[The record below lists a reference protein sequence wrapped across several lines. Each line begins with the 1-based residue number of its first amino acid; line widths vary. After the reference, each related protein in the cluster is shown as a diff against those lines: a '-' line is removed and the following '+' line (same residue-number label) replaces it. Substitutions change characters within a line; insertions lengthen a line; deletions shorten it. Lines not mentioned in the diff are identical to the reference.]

1 MKKHGVMLF
10 TFVILFL
17 TLGCDLA
24 YGQGE
29 EGNEKE
35 VVTVTL
41 NFSEKGAFGLKNNNA
56 NNSQSVPTNI
66 TFKVQDLSVSLNGNI
81 CYHEGKNTYLR
92 LDWWDNNPG
101 QINISV
107 PKNDTIKSISIT
119 TARNSQWSNY
129 TVSYMHNQQEI
140 SREYDEKNAKEP
152 IQVNGIDSD
161 HIILTPQKNGKLYLI
176 QITLT
181 ITRPK
186 LDATLEEKAL
196 DAESTIK
203 GIVGENKTL
212 ALNRTF
218 NPSQLYTMCLPFNL
232 SKEMIR
238 GIFGSE
244 TKVYSYAG
252 YQNGELSFS
261 TVKENVVKAGMPFL
275 MRSEYYVEQPT
286 FAGVTVESTT
296 AQIVGGGEWDL
307 CGTFG
312 SYELAA
318 DGTQL
323 FLTAK
328 GTLARPEAGLQT
340 MRGFRCYLKKAAGT
354 ANASAQLPS
363 VTIDG
368 ETNAIKTAE
377 YAAPTSATTR
387 YSLSGMKLN
396 EGCKTANGGIMII
409 DGKKFITTN
418 R

>member
-1 MKKHGVMLF
+1 MLF

-35 VVTVTL
+35 EVTVTL
-41 NFSEKGAFGLKNNNA
+41 DFSEKGAFGLKNNT
-56 NNSQSVPTNI
+56 SQSVLTDI
-66 TFKVQDLSVSLNGNI
+66 TFKVQDLSVSLRGMI
-81 CYHEGKNTYLR
+81 CYHEGENTYLR
-92 LDWWDNNPG
+92 LDKWYNNPG

-107 PKNDTIKSISIT
+107 PNSALINSVTLGTNDYKIANLNANYRGRENKIDVDANKTATVSTINSDNISFIEEGGKSGDKSFIPSIT
-119 TARNSQWSNY
+119 
-129 TVSYMHNQQEI
+129 
-140 SREYDEKNAKEP
+140 
-152 IQVNGIDSD
+152 
-161 HIILTPQKNGKLYLI
+161 
-176 QITLT
+176 ITY
-181 ITRPK
+181 TRPK
-186 LDATLEEKAL
+186 LDATLDEKGENV
-196 DAESTIK
+196 ESTIRE
-203 GIVGENKTL
+203 IVGENKTL

-218 NPSQLYTMCLPFNL
+218 NPSQLYTMCLPFDL
-232 SKEMIR
+232 SKEMITE
-238 GIFGSE
+238 IFGNE
-244 TKVYSYAG
+244 TKVYSYGG

-261 TVKENVVKAGMPFL
+261 IVKEVKAGMPFL

-296 AQIVGGGEWDL
+296 AQTVGGGEWDL

-323 FLTAK
+323 FLTAG
-328 GTLARPEAGLQT
+328 GTLAKPLADSRK

-354 ANASAQLPS
+354 VNGSAQLPS

-368 ETNAIKTAE
+368 ETNAIKIAE
-377 YAAPTSATTR
+377 YAAPTSATTA

-396 EGCKTANGGIMII
+396 AGCKTANGGIMII

>member
-1 MKKHGVMLF
+1 MLF

-35 VVTVTL
+35 EVTVTL
-41 NFSEKGAFGLKNNNA
+41 DFSKKGAFGLKNNT
-56 NNSQSVPTNI
+56 SQSVLTNI
-66 TFKVQDLSVSLNGNI
+66 TFKVQDLSVSLYGMT
-81 CYHEGKNTYLR
+81 CHFEGTNTYLR
-92 LDWWDNNPG
+92 LDGNNNNNPG
-101 QINISV
+101 QISISV
-107 PKNDTIKSISIT
+107 PNPAVIKSATLGTNRYKITNLHAKYTYNGKEKDEEISVKANKTATVSSINSNNVSFIEKGSEQSFIT
-119 TARNSQWSNY
+119 T
-129 TVSYMHNQQEI
+129 
-140 SREYDEKNAKEP
+140 
-152 IQVNGIDSD
+152 
-161 HIILTPQKNGKLYLI
+161 
-176 QITLT
+176 ITLT
-181 ITRPK
+181 ITHPK
-186 LDATLEEKAL
+186 LDATLDEKAF

-218 NPSQLYTMCLPFNL
+218 NPSQLYTMCLPFDL
-232 SKEMIR
+232 SKEMIT
-238 GIFGSE
+238 GIFGNE
-244 TKVYSYAG
+244 TKVYLYDG

-261 TVKENVVKAGMPFL
+261 TVKEGVLNAGMPFL
-275 MRSEYYVEQPT
+275 MRPEYYVEQPT
-286 FAGVTVESTT
+286 FADVTVKSTT
-296 AQIVGGGEWDL
+296 AQAVGGGEWDL

-323 FLTAK
+323 FLTAG
-328 GTLARPEAGLQT
+328 GTLAKPLADSRK

-377 YAAPTSATTR
+377 YAAPTSGTTA

-396 EGCKTANGGIMII
+396 AGCKTANGRIMII

>member
-1 MKKHGVMLF
+1 MLF

-35 VVTVTL
+35 EVTVTL
-41 NFSEKGAFGLKNNNA
+41 DFSKKGAFGLKNNNA
-56 NNSQSVPTNI
+56 NNNQSVLTDI
-66 TFKVQDLSVSLNGNI
+66 TFKVQDLSVSLRGMI
-81 CYHEGKNTYLR
+81 CYHEGENTYLR
-92 LDWWDNNPG
+92 LDKWYNNPG

-107 PKNDTIKSISIT
+107 PNSALINSVTLGTNGYKIANLNANYRGRENKIDVDANKTATVSTINSDNISFIETGGKSGDKSYIT
-119 TARNSQWSNY
+119 T
-129 TVSYMHNQQEI
+129 
-140 SREYDEKNAKEP
+140 
-152 IQVNGIDSD
+152 
-161 HIILTPQKNGKLYLI
+161 
-176 QITLT
+176 ITLT
-181 ITRPK
+181 YTRPK
-186 LDATLEEKAL
+186 LDATLDEKGENV
-196 DAESTIK
+196 ESTIS

-218 NPSQLYTMCLPFNL
+218 NPSQLYTMCLPYDL
-232 SKEMIR
+232 SKEMIT
-238 GIFGSE
+238 GIFGSK

-261 TVKENVVKAGMPFL
+261 TVKEGVLNAGMPFL
-275 MRSEYYVEQPT
+275 MRPEYYVEQPT
-286 FAGVTVESTT
+286 FADVTVRSTT
-296 AQIVGGGEWDL
+296 AQTVCGGEWDL

-312 SYELAA
+312 SLELVA

-323 FLTAK
+323 FLIAD
-328 GTLARPEAGLQT
+328 GTLAKPKADSRP
-340 MRGFRCYLKKAAGT
+340 MRGFRCYLKKHTGT
-354 ANASAQLPS
+354 VNGSAQLPS

-377 YAAPTSATTR
+377 YAAPTSGTTA

-396 EGCKTANGGIMII
+396 AGCKTANGGIMII

>member
-1 MKKHGVMLF
+1 MLF

-35 VVTVTL
+35 EVTVTL
-41 NFSEKGAFGLKNNNA
+41 DFSKKRAFGLKNNNA
-56 NNSQSVPTNI
+56 NNNQSVLTDI
-66 TFKVQDLSVSLNGNI
+66 TFKVQDLSVSLRGMI
-81 CYHEGKNTYLR
+81 CYHEGENTYLR
-92 LDWWDNNPG
+92 LDKWYNNPG

-107 PKNDTIKSISIT
+107 PNSALINSVTLGTNGYKIANLNANYRGREKIIDVDANK
-119 TARNSQWSNY
+119 TA
-129 TVSYMHNQQEI
+129 TVSTINSDNI
-140 SREYDEKNAKEP
+140 SFIEK
-152 IQVNGIDSD
+152 G
-161 HIILTPQKNGKLYLI
+161 GKSGDKSFI
-176 QITLT
+176 TSITLT
-181 ITRPK
+181 YTRPK
-186 LDATLEEKAL
+186 LDATLDEKAF

-203 GIVGENKTL
+203 GIVGENKAL

-218 NPSQLYTMCLPFNL
+218 KPSQLYTMCLPFDL
-232 SKEMIR
+232 SKDMIT
-238 GIFGSE
+238 GIFGNE
-244 TKVYSYAG
+244 TKVYSYDG

-261 TVKENVVKAGMPFL
+261 TVKEGVLNAGMPFL
-275 MRSEYYVEQPT
+275 MRPEYYVEQPT
-286 FAGVTVESTT
+286 FADVTVRSTT
-296 AQIVGGGEWDL
+296 AQTVGGGEWDL

-323 FLTAK
+323 FLTAG
-328 GTLARPEAGLQT
+328 GTLAKPLAEFRK

-354 ANASAQLPS
+354 VNGSAQLPS

>member
-17 TLGCDLA
+17 TLGCNLA
-24 YGQGE
+24 YGQE
-29 EGNEKE
+29 KEGNEKE
-35 VVTVTL
+35 EVTVTL
-41 NFSEKGAFGLKNNNA
+41 NFSNKGAFGLKNNNA
-56 NNSQSVPTNI
+56 NNSQSVSTNI
-66 TFKVQDLSVSLNGNI
+66 TFKVQDLSVSLRGMI

-92 LDWWDNNPG
+92 LDGYFYDQG

-107 PKNDTIKSISIT
+107 PNSALINSVTLGTNDSKITNLQPVCNGKYKATINVDANKTATVSSIKSNNISFIEKGGYNSYIT
-119 TARNSQWSNY
+119 T
-129 TVSYMHNQQEI
+129 
-140 SREYDEKNAKEP
+140 
-152 IQVNGIDSD
+152 
-161 HIILTPQKNGKLYLI
+161 
-176 QITLT
+176 ITLT

-186 LDATLEEKAL
+186 LDAMLDEK
-196 DAESTIK
+196 DVNVGTTISE
-203 GIVGENKTL
+203 IAGENRTL

-218 NPSQLYTMCLPFNL
+218 NPSQLYTMCLPFDL
-232 SKEMIR
+232 SQEMIT

-244 TKVYSYAG
+244 TKAYSYDG

-275 MRSEYYVEQPT
+275 MRPEYYVEQPT

-296 AQIVGGGEWDL
+296 APQIVTGGEWDL

-312 SYELAA
+312 SHELEA

-323 FLTAK
+323 FLWK
-328 GTLARPEAGLQT
+328 DGTLMRPKANSKT
-340 MRGFRCYLKKAAGT
+340 MRGFRCYLKKHTGT

-377 YAAPTSATTR
+377 YAASTSATAA

-396 EGCKTANGGIMII
+396 AGCKTANGGIMII

>member
-1 MKKHGVMLF
+1 MLF

-35 VVTVTL
+35 EVTVTL
-41 NFSEKGAFGLKNNNA
+41 DFSKEGAFGLKNNNA
-56 NNSQSVPTNI
+56 NNNQSVLTDI
-66 TFKVQDLSVSLNGNI
+66 TFKVQDLSVSLRGMI
-81 CYHEGKNTYLR
+81 CYHEGENTYLR
-92 LDWWDNNPG
+92 LDKWYNNPG
-101 QINISV
+101 QISISV
-107 PKNDTIKSISIT
+107 PNSALINSVTLGTNGYKIANLNANYRGREKIIDVDANNT
-119 TARNSQWSNY
+119 T
-129 TVSYMHNQQEI
+129 TVSTINSDNI
-140 SREYDEKNAKEP
+140 SFIET
-152 IQVNGIDSD
+152 G
-161 HIILTPQKNGKLYLI
+161 GKSGDKSFI
-176 QITLT
+176 TSITLT
-181 ITRPK
+181 YTRPK
-186 LDATLEEKAL
+186 LDATLDEKGENV
-196 DAESTIK
+196 ESTISE
-203 GIVGENKTL
+203 IVGENKTL

-218 NPSQLYTMCLPFNL
+218 NPSQLYTMCLPFDL
-232 SKEMIR
+232 SKDIIT
-238 GIFGSE
+238 GIFGKE
-244 TKVYSYAG
+244 TKVYSYGG

-261 TVKENVVKAGMPFL
+261 TVKEVKAGMPFL

-286 FAGVTVESTT
+286 FVGVTVESTT
-296 AQIVGGGEWDL
+296 AQTVGGGEWDL

-323 FLTAK
+323 FLTAG
-328 GTLARPEAGLQT
+328 GTLAKPLADSRK

-354 ANASAQLPS
+354 VNGSAQLPS

-377 YAAPTSATTR
+377 YAAPTSGTTA

-396 EGCKTANGGIMII
+396 AGCKTANGGIMII
-409 DGKKFITTN
+409 NGKKFITTN

>member
-1 MKKHGVMLF
+1 MLF

-29 EGNEKE
+29 EGNGKE
-35 VVTVTL
+35 EVTVTL
-41 NFSEKGAFGLKNNNA
+41 DFTGLNYGLEVNSSKDPPILNNGIIVQNVKVNLSGYIHVNS
-56 NNSQSVPTNI
+56 NNIRLSNYYSV
-66 TFKVQDLSVSLNGNI
+66 GNSGTI
-81 CYHEGKNTYLR
+81 
-92 LDWWDNNPG
+92 D
-101 QINISV
+101 ISV

-119 TARNSQWSNY
+119 AKKYEESNF
-129 TVSYMHNQQEI
+129 TVSYMHNQKEI
-140 SREYDEKNAKEP
+140 SKEYDEKNPKRP

-161 HIILTPQKNGKLYLI
+161 HIILTPQQNERLYLI

-186 LDATLEEKAL
+186 LDATLDEKGENV
-196 DAESTIK
+196 ESTIK

-218 NPSQLYTMCLPFNL
+218 NPSQLYTMCLPFDL
-232 SKEMIR
+232 SKEMIT
-238 GIFGSE
+238 GIFGNE
-244 TKVYSYAG
+244 TKVYLYDR

-261 TVKENVVKAGMPFL
+261 TVKEGVLNAGMPFL
-275 MRSEYYVEQPT
+275 MRPEYYVEQPT
-286 FAGVTVESTT
+286 FADVTVKSTT
-296 AQIVGGGEWDL
+296 AQTVCGGEWDL

-323 FLTAK
+323 FLTAD
-328 GTLARPEAGLQT
+328 GTLAKPKVGSQK
-340 MRGFRCYLKKAAGT
+340 MRGFRCYLKKATGT

-377 YAAPTSATTR
+377 YAAPTSATTA

-396 EGCKTANGGIMII
+396 AGCKTANGGIMII
-409 DGKKFITTN
+409 NGKKFITTN

>member
-1 MKKHGVMLF
+1 MLF

-35 VVTVTL
+35 EVTVTL
-41 NFSEKGAFGLKNNNA
+41 DFSKEGAFGLKNNT
-56 NNSQSVPTNI
+56 SQSVLTDI
-66 TFKVQDLSVSLNGNI
+66 TFKVQDLSVSLTGYTCHYIGTN
-81 CYHEGKNTYLR
+81 KYLR
-92 LDWWDNNPG
+92 LDYDANYPG
-101 QINISV
+101 QLQISV
-107 PKNDTIKSISIT
+107 PKPIVIDSIT
-119 TARNSQWSNY
+119 MRTTKKGIFIKYNNKFLSATEKKPIVESINSN
-129 TVSYMHNQQEI
+129 N
-140 SREYDEKNAKEP
+140 
-152 IQVNGIDSD
+152 
-161 HIILTPQKNGKLYLI
+161 
-176 QITLT
+176 ITLT
-181 ITRPK
+181 ESKKTGESLSSFITSITLTYTRPK
-186 LDATLEEKAL
+186 LDATLDEKAF

-218 NPSQLYTMCLPFNL
+218 NPSQLYTMCLPFDL
-232 SKEMIR
+232 SKKMITE
-238 GIFGSE
+238 IFGNK
-244 TKVYSYAG
+244 TQVYSYGG

-261 TVKENVVKAGMPFL
+261 TVKEGVLNAGMPFL

-296 AQIVGGGEWDL
+296 AQTVGGGEWDL

-323 FLTAK
+323 FLIAD
-328 GTLARPEAGLQT
+328 GTLAKPKAESRK
-340 MRGFRCYLKKAAGT
+340 MRGFRCYLQKHTGT
-354 ANASAQLPS
+354 VNGSAQLPS

-377 YAAPTSATTR
+377 YAAPTSATTA

-396 EGCKTANGGIMII
+396 AGCKTANGGIMII

>member
-17 TLGCDLA
+17 TLGCNLA
-24 YGQGE
+24 YGQE
-29 EGNEKE
+29 KEGNEK
-35 VVTVTL
+35 VTVTL
-41 NFSEKGAFGLKNNNA
+41 DFTKEGAFGLKN
-56 NNSQSVPTNI
+56 SVNGYGDITNT
-66 TFKVQDLSVSLNGNI
+66 TFKVQDLSVSLTGYAGHYIGRN
-81 CYHEGKNTYLR
+81 KYLR
-92 LDWWDNNPG
+92 LDYDANHPG
-101 QINISV
+101 QLQISV
-107 PKNDTIKSISIT
+107 PKPIVIDSIT
-119 TARNSQWSNY
+119 MRTTN
-129 TVSYMHNQQEI
+129 
-140 SREYDEKNAKEP
+140 
-152 IQVNGIDSD
+152 NGIFIKYKNNFLSATEKKP
-161 HIILTPQKNGKLYLI
+161 IVESINSNNLTLTESKRTGEKAKSSYI
-176 QITLT
+176 TAITLT
-181 ITRPK
+181 YTRPK
-186 LDATLEEKAL
+186 LDATLDEKAL

-203 GIVGENKTL
+203 GIAGENKTL

-232 SKEMIR
+232 SKEMIK

-244 TKVYSYAG
+244 TKAYSYDG

-261 TVKENVVKAGMPFL
+261 TEENVVKAGMPFL
-275 MRSEYYVEQPT
+275 MRPEYYVEQPT

-296 AQIVGGGEWDL
+296 APQIVTGGEWDL
-307 CGTFG
+307 WGTFG
-312 SYELAA
+312 SHELAA

-377 YAAPTSATTR
+377 YAAPTSATAA

-396 EGCKTANGGIMII
+396 AGCKTANGGIMII

>member
-1 MKKHGVMLF
+1 MLF

-35 VVTVTL
+35 EVTVTL
-41 NFSEKGAFGLKNNNA
+41 DFTGLNYGLEVNSSKDPPILNNGIIVQNVKVNLSGYIHVNS
-56 NNSQSVPTNI
+56 NNIRLSNYYSV
-66 TFKVQDLSVSLNGNI
+66 GNSGTI
-81 CYHEGKNTYLR
+81 
-92 LDWWDNNPG
+92 D
-101 QINISV
+101 ISV

-119 TARNSQWSNY
+119 AKKYEESNF
-129 TVSYMHNQQEI
+129 TVSYMHNQKEI
-140 SREYDEKNAKEP
+140 SKEYDEKNPKRP

-161 HIILTPQKNGKLYLI
+161 HIILTPQQNERLYLI

-186 LDATLEEKAL
+186 LDATLDEKGENV
-196 DAESTIK
+196 ESTISE
-203 GIVGENKTL
+203 IVGENKTL

-218 NPSQLYTMCLPFNL
+218 NPSQLYTMCLPFDL
-232 SKEMIR
+232 SKDMITE
-238 GIFGSE
+238 IFGNE
-244 TKVYSYAG
+244 TKVYSYDG

-261 TVKENVVKAGMPFL
+261 IVKEVKAGMPFL

-296 AQIVGGGEWDL
+296 AQTVGGGEWDL

-323 FLTAK
+323 FLTAD
-328 GTLARPEAGLQT
+328 GTLAKPKVGLQK
-340 MRGFRCYLKKAAGT
+340 MRGFRCYLKKATGT

-368 ETNAIKTAE
+368 ETNAIKIAE
-377 YAAPTSATTR
+377 YAAPTSATTA

-396 EGCKTANGGIMII
+396 AGCKTANGGIMII

>member
-35 VVTVTL
+35 EVTVTL
-41 NFSEKGAFGLKNNNA
+41 DFSKKGAFGLKNNNA
-56 NNSQSVPTNI
+56 NNNQSVLTDI
-66 TFKVQDLSVSLNGNI
+66 TFKVQDLSVSLRGMI
-81 CYHEGKNTYLR
+81 CYHEGENTYLR
-92 LDWWDNNPG
+92 LDKWYNNPG

-107 PKNDTIKSISIT
+107 PNSALINSVTLGTNGYKIANLNANYRGREKIIDVDANKTATVSTINSDNISFIEKGGKSGDKSFITSIT
-119 TARNSQWSNY
+119 
-129 TVSYMHNQQEI
+129 
-140 SREYDEKNAKEP
+140 
-152 IQVNGIDSD
+152 
-161 HIILTPQKNGKLYLI
+161 
-176 QITLT
+176 ITY
-181 ITRPK
+181 TRPK
-186 LDATLEEKAL
+186 LDATLDEKAF

-218 NPSQLYTMCLPFNL
+218 NPSQLYTMCLPFDL
-232 SKEMIR
+232 SKEMIK
-238 GIFGSE
+238 GIFGNE
-244 TKVYSYAG
+244 TKVYSYDG

-261 TVKENVVKAGMPFL
+261 TVKEVNAGMPFL
-275 MRSEYYVEQPT
+275 LRPEYYVEQPT
-286 FAGVTVESTT
+286 FADVTVRSTT
-296 AQIVGGGEWDL
+296 AQTVGGGEWEF

-312 SYELAA
+312 SYELVA

-323 FLTAK
+323 FLTAG
-328 GTLARPEAGLQT
+328 GTLAKPKAESRK
-340 MRGFRCYLKKAAGT
+340 MRGFRCYLQKHTGT
-354 ANASAQLPS
+354 ANGSAQLPS

-368 ETNAIKTAE
+368 ETNSIKTAE
-377 YAAPTSATTR
+377 YAAPTSGTTA

-396 EGCKTANGGIMII
+396 AGCKTANGGIMII

>member
-10 TFVILFL
+10 TFVVLFL

-24 YGQGE
+24 YGQE
-29 EGNEKE
+29 KEGNEKE
-35 VVTVTL
+35 EVTVTL
-41 NFSEKGAFGLKNNNA
+41 NFTKEGAFGLKKNNS
-56 NNSQSVPTNI
+56 NNSQSVQTDI
-66 TFKVQDLSVSLNGNI
+66 TFKVQDLSVSLYGMI

-92 LDWWDNNPG
+92 LDGNNNNNPG
-101 QINISV
+101 QISISV
-107 PKNDTIKSISIT
+107 PNSVLINSVILGTNDYRIANLHAKYKKRDIKIDVKANKTATVSSSPINSNNVSFIEEGNDKSYIT
-119 TARNSQWSNY
+119 T
-129 TVSYMHNQQEI
+129 
-140 SREYDEKNAKEP
+140 
-152 IQVNGIDSD
+152 
-161 HIILTPQKNGKLYLI
+161 L
-176 QITLT
+176 TLT
-181 ITRPK
+181 YTRPK
-186 LDATLEEKAL
+186 LDATLDEKGENV
-196 DAESTIK
+196 ESTISE
-203 GIVGENKTL
+203 IVGENKTL

-218 NPSQLYTMCLPFNL
+218 NPSQLYTMCLPFDL
-232 SKEMIR
+232 SKDMITE
-238 GIFGSE
+238 IFGNE
-244 TKVYSYAG
+244 TKVYSYDR

-261 TVKENVVKAGMPFL
+261 IVKEVKAGMPFL

-296 AQIVGGGEWDL
+296 AQTVGGGEWDL

-323 FLTAK
+323 FLTAG
-328 GTLARPEAGLQT
+328 GTLAKPLADSRK

-354 ANASAQLPS
+354 VNGSAQLPS

-377 YAAPTSATTR
+377 YAAPTSGTTA

-396 EGCKTANGGIMII
+396 AGCKTANGGIMII
-409 DGKKFITTN
+409 NGKKFITTN

>member
-1 MKKHGVMLF
+1 MLF

-35 VVTVTL
+35 EVTVTL
-41 NFSEKGAFGLKNNNA
+41 DFSKKGAFGLKNNT
-56 NNSQSVPTNI
+56 SQSVLTDI
-66 TFKVQDLSVSLNGNI
+66 TFKVQDLSVSLTGYTCHYIGTN
-81 CYHEGKNTYLR
+81 KYLR
-92 LDWWDNNPG
+92 LDYDANHPG
-101 QINISV
+101 QLQISV
-107 PKNDTIKSISIT
+107 PKPIVIDSIT
-119 TARNSQWSNY
+119 MRTTKKGIFIKYNNKFLSATEKKPIVESINSN
-129 TVSYMHNQQEI
+129 N
-140 SREYDEKNAKEP
+140 
-152 IQVNGIDSD
+152 
-161 HIILTPQKNGKLYLI
+161 
-176 QITLT
+176 ITLT
-181 ITRPK
+181 ESKKTGESLSSYITSITLTYTRPK
-186 LDATLEEKAL
+186 LDATLDEKAF

-218 NPSQLYTMCLPFNL
+218 NPSQLYTMCLPFDL
-232 SKEMIR
+232 SKDMITE
-238 GIFGSE
+238 IFGNE
-244 TKVYSYAG
+244 TKVYSYDG

-261 TVKENVVKAGMPFL
+261 IVKEVKAGMPFL

-296 AQIVGGGEWDL
+296 AQTVGGGEWDL

-323 FLTAK
+323 FLIAD
-328 GTLARPEAGLQT
+328 GTLAKPKAESRK
-340 MRGFRCYLKKAAGT
+340 MRGFRCYLQKHTGT
-354 ANASAQLPS
+354 VNGSAQLPS

-377 YAAPTSATTR
+377 YAAPTSGTTA

-396 EGCKTANGGIMII
+396 AGCKTANGGIMII

>member
-1 MKKHGVMLF
+1 MLF

-35 VVTVTL
+35 EVTVTL
-41 NFSEKGAFGLKNNNA
+41 DFSEKGAFGLKNNNA
-56 NNSQSVPTNI
+56 NNNQSVLTDI
-66 TFKVQDLSVSLNGNI
+66 TFKVQDLSVSLRGMI
-81 CYHEGKNTYLR
+81 CYHEGENTYLR
-92 LDWWDNNPG
+92 LDKWYNNPG

-107 PKNDTIKSISIT
+107 PNSALINSVTLGTNGYKIANLNANYRGREKIIDVDANK
-119 TARNSQWSNY
+119 TA
-129 TVSYMHNQQEI
+129 TVSTINSDNI
-140 SREYDEKNAKEP
+140 SFIEE
-152 IQVNGIDSD
+152 G
-161 HIILTPQKNGKLYLI
+161 GKSGDKSYI
-176 QITLT
+176 TSITLT
-181 ITRPK
+181 YTRPK
-186 LDATLEEKAL
+186 LDATLDEKGENV
-196 DAESTIK
+196 ESTISE
-203 GIVGENKTL
+203 IVGENKTL

-218 NPSQLYTMCLPFNL
+218 NPSQLYTMCLPFDL
-232 SKEMIR
+232 SKDMITE
-238 GIFGSE
+238 IFGNE
-244 TKVYSYAG
+244 TKVYSYDG

-261 TVKENVVKAGMPFL
+261 IVKEVKAGMPFL

-286 FAGVTVESTT
+286 FADVTVRSTT
-296 AQIVGGGEWDL
+296 AQTVGGGEWDL

-323 FLTAK
+323 FLTAG
-328 GTLARPEAGLQT
+328 GTLAKPLAESRK

-354 ANASAQLPS
+354 VNGSAQLPS

-377 YAAPTSATTR
+377 YAAPTSGTTA

-396 EGCKTANGGIMII
+396 AGCKTANGGIMII
-409 DGKKFITTN
+409 DGKKFITMN

>member
-10 TFVILFL
+10 TFVVLFL

-35 VVTVTL
+35 EVTVTL
-41 NFSEKGAFGLKNNNA
+41 DFSKKRAFGLKNNNA
-56 NNSQSVPTNI
+56 NNNQSVLTDI
-66 TFKVQDLSVSLNGNI
+66 TFKVQDLSVSLRGMI
-81 CYHEGKNTYLR
+81 CYHEGENTYLR
-92 LDWWDNNPG
+92 LDKWYNNPG

-107 PKNDTIKSISIT
+107 PNSALINSVTLGTNGYKIANLNANYRGREKIIDVDANK
-119 TARNSQWSNY
+119 TA
-129 TVSYMHNQQEI
+129 TVSTINSDNI
-140 SREYDEKNAKEP
+140 SFIEK
-152 IQVNGIDSD
+152 G
-161 HIILTPQKNGKLYLI
+161 GKSGDKSFI
-176 QITLT
+176 TSITLT
-181 ITRPK
+181 YTRPK
-186 LDATLEEKAL
+186 LDATLDEKGENV
-196 DAESTIK
+196 ESTIS
-203 GIVGENKTL
+203 GIAGANKTL

-218 NPSQLYTMCLPFNL
+218 NPSQLYTMCLPFDL
-232 SKEMIR
+232 SKDMITE
-238 GIFGSE
+238 IFGNE
-244 TKVYSYAG
+244 TKVYSYDG

-261 TVKENVVKAGMPFL
+261 TVKESVLNAGMPFL
-275 MRSEYYVEQPT
+275 MRPEYYVEQPT
-286 FAGVTVESTT
+286 FADVTVRSTT
-296 AQIVGGGEWDL
+296 AQTVCGGEWDL

-323 FLTAK
+323 FLTAG
-328 GTLARPEAGLQT
+328 GTLAKPKAESRK
-340 MRGFRCYLKKAAGT
+340 MRGFRCYLQKHTGT
-354 ANASAQLPS
+354 VNGSAQLPS

-377 YAAPTSATTR
+377 YAAPTSATTA

-396 EGCKTANGGIMII
+396 AGCKTANGGIMII

>member
-10 TFVILFL
+10 TFVVLFW

-35 VVTVTL
+35 EVMVTL
-41 NFSEKGAFGLKNNNA
+41 DFTGLNYGLEVNSSKDPPILNNGIIVQNVKVNLSGYIHVNS
-56 NNSQSVPTNI
+56 NNIRLSNYYSV
-66 TFKVQDLSVSLNGNI
+66 GNSGTI
-81 CYHEGKNTYLR
+81 
-92 LDWWDNNPG
+92 D
-101 QINISV
+101 ISV

-119 TARNSQWSNY
+119 AKKYEESNF
-129 TVSYMHNQQEI
+129 TVSYMHNQKEI
-140 SREYDEKNAKEP
+140 SKEYDEKNPKRP

-161 HIILTPQKNGKLYLI
+161 HIILTPQQNERLYLI

-186 LDATLEEKAL
+186 LDATLDEKGENV
-196 DAESTIK
+196 ESTISE
-203 GIVGENKTL
+203 IVGENKTL

-218 NPSQLYTMCLPFNL
+218 NPSQLYTMCLPFDL
-232 SKEMIR
+232 SKDMIT
-238 GIFGSE
+238 GIFGKE
-244 TKVYSYAG
+244 TKVYSYDG

-261 TVKENVVKAGMPFL
+261 TVKEVNAGMPFL
-275 MRSEYYVEQPT
+275 MRPKYYVEQPT
-286 FAGVTVESTT
+286 FAGVTVGSTT
-296 AQIVGGGEWDL
+296 AQTVGGGEWEF

-323 FLTAK
+323 FLTAG
-328 GTLARPEAGLQT
+328 GTLAKPLAESRK

-354 ANASAQLPS
+354 VNGSAQLPS

-377 YAAPTSATTR
+377 YAAPTSGTTA

-396 EGCKTANGGIMII
+396 AGCKTANGGIMII
-409 DGKKFITTN
+409 GGKKFITTN

>member
-1 MKKHGVMLF
+1 MLF

-35 VVTVTL
+35 EVTVTL
-41 NFSEKGAFGLKNNNA
+41 DFSKKGAFGLKNNT
-56 NNSQSVPTNI
+56 SQSVLTDI
-66 TFKVQDLSVSLNGNI
+66 TFKVQDLSVSLTGYTCHYIGTN
-81 CYHEGKNTYLR
+81 KYLR
-92 LDWWDNNPG
+92 LDYDANYPG
-101 QINISV
+101 QLQISV
-107 PKNDTIKSISIT
+107 PKPIVIDSIT
-119 TARNSQWSNY
+119 MRTTKKGIFIKYNNKFLSATEKKPIVESINSN
-129 TVSYMHNQQEI
+129 N
-140 SREYDEKNAKEP
+140 
-152 IQVNGIDSD
+152 
-161 HIILTPQKNGKLYLI
+161 
-176 QITLT
+176 ITLT
-181 ITRPK
+181 ESKKTGESLSSYITSITLTYTRPK
-186 LDATLEEKAL
+186 LDATLDEKAF

-218 NPSQLYTMCLPFNL
+218 NPSQLYTMCLPFDL
-232 SKEMIR
+232 SKDMITE
-238 GIFGSE
+238 IFGNE
-244 TKVYSYAG
+244 TKVYSYDG
-252 YQNGELSFS
+252 YQDGELSFS
-261 TVKENVVKAGMPFL
+261 TVKEGVLNAGMPFL

-296 AQIVGGGEWDL
+296 AQTVGGGEWDL

-323 FLTAK
+323 FLIAD
-328 GTLARPEAGLQT
+328 GTLAKPKAESRK
-340 MRGFRCYLKKAAGT
+340 MRGFRCYLQKHTGT
-354 ANASAQLPS
+354 VNGSAQLPS

-377 YAAPTSATTR
+377 YAAPTSATTA

-396 EGCKTANGGIMII
+396 AGCKTANGGIMII

>member
-1 MKKHGVMLF
+1 MLF

-24 YGQGE
+24 YGLGE

-35 VVTVTL
+35 EVTVTL
-41 NFSEKGAFGLKNNNA
+41 DFTGLNYGLEVNSSKDPPILNNGIIVQNVKVNLSGYIHVNS
-56 NNSQSVPTNI
+56 NNIRLSNYYSV
-66 TFKVQDLSVSLNGNI
+66 GNSGTI
-81 CYHEGKNTYLR
+81 
-92 LDWWDNNPG
+92 D
-101 QINISV
+101 ISV

-119 TARNSQWSNY
+119 AKKYEESNF
-129 TVSYMHNQQEI
+129 TVSYMHNQKEI
-140 SREYDEKNAKEP
+140 SKEYDEKNPKRP

-161 HIILTPQKNGKLYLI
+161 HIILTPQQNERLYLI

-186 LDATLEEKAL
+186 LDATLDEKGENV
-196 DAESTIK
+196 ESTIK

-218 NPSQLYTMCLPFNL
+218 NPSQLYTMCLPFDL
-232 SKEMIR
+232 SKDMITE
-238 GIFGSE
+238 IFGNE
-244 TKVYSYAG
+244 TKVYSYDG
-252 YQNGELSFS
+252 YKNGELSFS
-261 TVKENVVKAGMPFL
+261 IVKEVKAGMPFL
-275 MRSEYYVEQPT
+275 MRPEYYVEQPT
-286 FAGVTVESTT
+286 FADVTVKSTT
-296 AQIVGGGEWDL
+296 AQTVGGGEWDL

-312 SYELAA
+312 SLELVA

-323 FLTAK
+323 FLTAG
-328 GTLARPEAGLQT
+328 GTLAKPLADSRK

-354 ANASAQLPS
+354 VNGSAQLPS

-377 YAAPTSATTR
+377 YAAPTSGTTA

-396 EGCKTANGGIMII
+396 AGCKTANGGIMII
-409 DGKKFITTN
+409 NGKKFITTN

>member
-17 TLGCDLA
+17 TLGCNLA
-24 YGQGE
+24 YGQE
-29 EGNEKE
+29 KEGNEKE

-41 NFSEKGAFGLKNNNA
+41 NFTNYNYGLKVNDPYNPPILNNGIIVQSVKVNLSGYIHVNSNNIRLSDYSG
-56 NNSQSVPTNI
+56 NNSGTI
-66 TFKVQDLSVSLNGNI
+66 D
-81 CYHEGKNTYLR
+81 
-92 LDWWDNNPG
+92 
-101 QINISV
+101 ISV

-119 TARNSQWSNY
+119 AKKYEESNF

-140 SREYDEKNAKEP
+140 SNRYDEKNPKRP

-161 HIILTPQKNGKLYLI
+161 HIILTPQQNERLYLI

-181 ITRPK
+181 YTRPK
-186 LDATLEEKAL
+186 LDAMLDEKGENV
-196 DAESTIK
+196 ESTIS
-203 GIVGENKTL
+203 GIAGENKTL

-218 NPSQLYTMCLPFNL
+218 NPSQLYTMCLPFDL
-232 SKEMIR
+232 SKEMIT
-238 GIFGSE
+238 GIFGSK
-244 TKVYSYAG
+244 TNVYSYDG

-261 TVKENVVKAGMPFL
+261 TEENVVKAGMPFL
-275 MRSEYYVEQPT
+275 MRPEYYVEQPT
-286 FAGVTVESTT
+286 FASVTVESTT
-296 AQIVGGGEWDL
+296 AQTVYGGEWDL

-312 SYELAA
+312 SHELAA

-323 FLTAK
+323 FLWK
-328 GTLARPEAGLQT
+328 DGTLVRPEAGLQT
-340 MRGFRCYLKKAAGT
+340 MRGFRCYLKKHTGT
-354 ANASAQLPS
+354 ANGSAQLPS

-377 YAAPTSATTR
+377 YAAPTSATAA

-396 EGCKTANGGIMII
+396 AGCKTANGGIMII

>member
-10 TFVILFL
+10 TFVVLFL

-35 VVTVTL
+35 EVTVTL
-41 NFSEKGAFGLKNNNA
+41 NFTNEGAFGLKNNNA
-56 NNSQSVPTNI
+56 NNNQSVPTNI
-66 TFKVQDLSVSLNGNI
+66 TFKVQDLSVSLRGMI
-81 CYHEGKNTYLR
+81 CYHEGENTYLR
-92 LDWWDNNPG
+92 LDKWYNNPG

-107 PKNDTIKSISIT
+107 PKTVLINSVTLGTNGYKIANLNANYRGREKIIDVDANK
-119 TARNSQWSNY
+119 TA
-129 TVSYMHNQQEI
+129 TVSTINSDNI
-140 SREYDEKNAKEP
+140 SFIEK
-152 IQVNGIDSD
+152 G
-161 HIILTPQKNGKLYLI
+161 GKSGNKSFI
-176 QITLT
+176 TSITLT
-181 ITRPK
+181 YTRPK
-186 LDATLEEKAL
+186 LDATLDEKG
-196 DAESTIK
+196 ENVETTISE
-203 GIVGENKTL
+203 IVGENKTL

-218 NPSQLYTMCLPFNL
+218 KPSQLYTMCLPFDL
-232 SKEMIR
+232 SKDMIT
-238 GIFGSE
+238 GIFGNE
-244 TKVYSYAG
+244 TKVYSYDG

-261 TVKENVVKAGMPFL
+261 TVKEGVLNAGMPFL
-275 MRSEYYVEQPT
+275 MRPEYYVEQPT
-286 FAGVTVESTT
+286 FADVTVRSTT
-296 AQIVGGGEWDL
+296 AQTVCGGEWDL

-312 SYELAA
+312 SLELAA

-323 FLTAK
+323 FLIAD
-328 GTLARPEAGLQT
+328 GTLAKPKADSRP

-354 ANASAQLPS
+354 VNGSAQLPS

-377 YAAPTSATTR
+377 YAAPTSATTA

-396 EGCKTANGGIMII
+396 AGCKTANGGIMII

>member
-1 MKKHGVMLF
+1 MLF

-35 VVTVTL
+35 EVIVTL

-56 NNSQSVPTNI
+56 NNNQSVLTDI
-66 TFKVQDLSVSLNGNI
+66 TFKVQDLSVSLRGMI
-81 CYHEGKNTYLR
+81 CYHEGENTYLR
-92 LDWWDNNPG
+92 LDKWYNNPG

-107 PKNDTIKSISIT
+107 PNSALINSVTLGTNTYGINALQPVYNGKYKTPINVTANNTTTVSSINSDNISFIEKGNKDKDKSYIT
-119 TARNSQWSNY
+119 T
-129 TVSYMHNQQEI
+129 
-140 SREYDEKNAKEP
+140 
-152 IQVNGIDSD
+152 
-161 HIILTPQKNGKLYLI
+161 
-176 QITLT
+176 ITLT
-181 ITRPK
+181 YTRPK
-186 LDATLEEKAL
+186 LDATLDEKAF

-218 NPSQLYTMCLPFNL
+218 NPSQLYTMCLPFDL
-232 SKEMIR
+232 SKEMITE
-238 GIFGSE
+238 IFGNE
-244 TKVYSYAG
+244 TKVFLYDG
-252 YQNGELSFS
+252 YQDGELSFS
-261 TVKENVVKAGMPFL
+261 TVKEGVLNAGMPFL

-296 AQIVGGGEWDL
+296 AQTVGGGEWDL

-323 FLTAK
+323 FLTAD
-328 GTLARPEAGLQT
+328 GTLAKPKVGSQK

-354 ANASAQLPS
+354 VNGSAQLPS

-377 YAAPTSATTR
+377 YAAPTSGTTA

-396 EGCKTANGGIMII
+396 AGCKTANGGIMII

>member
-1 MKKHGVMLF
+1 MLF

-35 VVTVTL
+35 EVTVTL
-41 NFSEKGAFGLKNNNA
+41 DFSKKRAFGLKNNNA
-56 NNSQSVPTNI
+56 NNNQSVLTDI
-66 TFKVQDLSVSLNGNI
+66 TFKVQDLSVSLRGMI
-81 CYHEGKNTYLR
+81 CYHEGENTYLR
-92 LDWWDNNPG
+92 LDKWYNNPG

-107 PKNDTIKSISIT
+107 PNSALINSVTLGTNGYKIANLNANYRGREKIIDVDANK
-119 TARNSQWSNY
+119 TA
-129 TVSYMHNQQEI
+129 TVSTINSDNI
-140 SREYDEKNAKEP
+140 SFIEK
-152 IQVNGIDSD
+152 G
-161 HIILTPQKNGKLYLI
+161 GKSGDKSFI
-176 QITLT
+176 TSITLT
-181 ITRPK
+181 YTRPK
-186 LDATLEEKAL
+186 LDATLDEKG
-196 DAESTIK
+196 ENVETTISE
-203 GIVGENKTL
+203 IVGENKTL

-218 NPSQLYTMCLPFNL
+218 NPSQLYTMCLPFDL
-232 SKEMIR
+232 SKDMITE
-238 GIFGSE
+238 IFGNE
-244 TKVYSYAG
+244 TKVYSYDG

-261 TVKENVVKAGMPFL
+261 TVKEGVLNAGMPFL
-275 MRSEYYVEQPT
+275 MRPEYYVEQPT
-286 FAGVTVESTT
+286 FAGVTVKSTS
-296 AQIVGGGEWDL
+296 AQTVGGGEWDL

-323 FLTAK
+323 FLTAG
-328 GTLARPEAGLQT
+328 GTLAKPKAESRK
-340 MRGFRCYLKKAAGT
+340 MRGFRCYLQKYTGT
-354 ANASAQLPS
+354 VNGSAQLPS

-396 EGCKTANGGIMII
+396 AGCKTANGGIMII

>member
-1 MKKHGVMLF
+1 MLF
-10 TFVILFL
+10 TFVVLFW

-35 VVTVTL
+35 EVMVTL
-41 NFSEKGAFGLKNNNA
+41 DFTGLNYGLEVNSSKDPPILNNGIIVQNVKVNLSGYIHVNS
-56 NNSQSVPTNI
+56 NNIRLSNYYSV
-66 TFKVQDLSVSLNGNI
+66 GNSGTI
-81 CYHEGKNTYLR
+81 
-92 LDWWDNNPG
+92 D
-101 QINISV
+101 ISV

-119 TARNSQWSNY
+119 AKKYEESNF
-129 TVSYMHNQQEI
+129 TVSYMHNQKEI
-140 SREYDEKNAKEP
+140 SKEYDEKNPKRP

-161 HIILTPQKNGKLYLI
+161 HIILTPQQNERLYLI

-186 LDATLEEKAL
+186 LDATLDEKGENV
-196 DAESTIK
+196 ESTISE
-203 GIVGENKTL
+203 IVGENKTL

-218 NPSQLYTMCLPFNL
+218 NPSQLYTMCLPFDL
-232 SKEMIR
+232 SKDMIT
-238 GIFGSE
+238 GIFGKE
-244 TKVYSYAG
+244 TKVYSYDG

-261 TVKENVVKAGMPFL
+261 TVKEVNAGMPFL
-275 MRSEYYVEQPT
+275 MRPKYYVEQPT
-286 FAGVTVESTT
+286 FAGVTVGSTT
-296 AQIVGGGEWDL
+296 AQTVGGGEWEF

-323 FLTAK
+323 FLTAG
-328 GTLARPEAGLQT
+328 GTLAKPLAESRK

-354 ANASAQLPS
+354 VNGSAQLPS

-377 YAAPTSATTR
+377 YAAPTSGTTA

-396 EGCKTANGGIMII
+396 AGCKTANGGIMII
-409 DGKKFITTN
+409 GGKKFITTN